1 MKRRRLAVR
10 SFVDKKILDWIDAL
24 TERNLYLKV
33 VKINN
38 LIFIDELYAERNWD
52 LTRLVFFF
60 FNYN

>member
-38 LIFIDELYAERNWD
+38 LIFIDELYAERN
-52 LTRLVFFF
+52 
-60 FNYN
+60 